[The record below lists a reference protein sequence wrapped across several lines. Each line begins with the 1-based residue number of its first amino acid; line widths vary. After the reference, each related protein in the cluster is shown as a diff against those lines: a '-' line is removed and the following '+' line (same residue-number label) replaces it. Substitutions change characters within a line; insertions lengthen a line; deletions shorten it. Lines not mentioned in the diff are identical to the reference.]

1 MSIESIRAEIAKLS
15 LDEKYVLAHGLW
27 EELERESA
35 DLPLTDAQRE
45 EVERRLREHEAN
57 PGQYQTWEEV
67 RRELEDE
74 LK

>member
-15 LDEKYVLAHGLW
+15 CDEKVLLAHDLW
-27 EELERESA
+27 KEIELESA

-67 RRELEDE
+67 RREIEDG